1 MSESEPRIAIVTDS
15 TSDLPADLIQ
25 ANNIRVVPLNLIM
38 GDKTWRDGVDI
49 DPPTF
54 YKLLASSPDFPST
67 SQPNVAA
74 FQSLFVEL
82 GEEFDGIVAVLLSS
96 DLSGTVES
104 AQLAAANLPDVLI
117 KVIDTRGVTA
127 SLGLIVLAAARAA
140 AEGKDIETVAQV
152 VRDLIDKTHIFFIVD
167 TLEYLHRGGRIGSA
181 AKLLGSVLNMKPIL
195 AIENGVVE
203 PLSRVRT
210 KRKALAAVQEM
221 VQDRVGAG
229 SSIHMNVFHVAAPEE
244 AVKFGQTLE
253 QQFQPVEMVLSECG
267 PVIGAHVGPGTVGVA
282 FYVE

>member
-1 MSESEPRIAIVTDS
+1 MSESKPRVAIVADS
-15 TSDLPADLIQ
+15 TCDLPADLVQ
-25 ANNIRVVPLNLIM
+25 ANGIHVVPLNLIM

-54 YKLLASSPDFPST
+54 YKLLETSPDFPST

-74 FQSLFVEL
+74 FQSLFTEL
-82 GEEFDGIVAVLLSS
+82 AQDFDGIAAVMISS
-96 DLSGTVES
+96 DLSGTYES
-104 AQLAAANLPDVLI
+104 AQLAAENLPDVPI
-117 KVIDTRGVTA
+117 EVIDTRAVTA

-140 AEGKDIETVAQV
+140 AEGQDLASVAGV
-152 VRDLIDKTHIFFIVD
+152 VRGLIDKVRIYFVVD

-195 AIENGVVE
+195 AIEKGVVV

-210 KRKALAAVQEM
+210 KKKALATVEEM
-221 VQDRVGAG
+221 VQEHVSPDSRV
-229 SSIHMNVFHVAAPEE
+229 HLNVFHVAAPDA
-244 AVKFGQTLE
+244 AVAFGETL
-253 QQFQPVEMVLSECG
+253 QGQLHPVEMVHSECG
-267 PVIGAHVGPGTVGVA
+267 PVIGTHVGPGTVGVA